1 MCASSS
7 ESQATSWQSVPV
19 GPLGA
24 SAAAGGTYRPASLR
38 PRGRRPTRVLY
49 PPLVRRVLPREEPD
63 SARRWLLLLS
73 ALLFLQIYTEESSC
87 GPPEL
92 QLHTPETSPSPSF
105 PQEGEGITD
114 IARLWGGP
122 EHGSA
127 LEATVECSV

>member
-7 ESQATSWQSVPV
+7 ESQATSWQSLPV

-38 PRGRRPTRVLY
+38 PRGRRPPRVLY

-92 QLHTPETSPSPSF
+92 QLHTPETSLSTSF

-122 EHGSA
+122 ERDSA
-127 LEATVECSV
+127 LEATVECAV